1 MFIGIFWHFTDSNKS
16 EKVLFNLSLLPNIHP
31 WCGRGHPGPGPQPG
45 CISQHL
51 ALDRSRRD
59 TAELPA
65 KDTSERSQQLRC
77 QDPRLPRH
85 QVVSRHGNSH
95 HVVLV
100 WSVNSEIV
108 SQLIWCLIFSRSRSV
123 REKWVLWISV
133 LSVMFG
139 LLELHYAVIAVA
151 IVWESWSKRSL
162 PPSDLFEQRAIVV
175 NLLFMTLHCS
185 YFQFLIE
192 WFSFTPSQNFPR
204 PIIVSS
210 HTELK
215 YIFPDFSNQNS
226 SDGEGSKGRYA
237 YVQVRSSSFKHYLNV
252 QLLPTP
258 RIHKYRVSRLD
269 QNLSSHSFKHVLFCG
284 EVVLVVVAVVVSFDT
299 DLPFTAALARWW
311 PVLPARVRVCQGWDI
326 FTDAES
332 PLISLRGTGAVSRL
346 SYLVSIRSLVTYG
359 QRIPKRVTNNFGEE

>member
-1 MFIGIFWHFTDSNKS
+1 MFIGKFWQFTDSNKS
-16 EKVLFNLSLLPNIHP
+16 EKVLFNLLLLPNIHP

-108 SQLIWCLIFSRSRSV
+108 NLMLDIQSQSINSRKMSVIWCSV
-123 REKWVLWISV
+123 ECWV
-133 LSVMFG
+133 FG

-204 PIIVSS
+204 PIIVST

-215 YIFPDFSNQNS
+215 YIFSDFSNQNS

-252 QLLPTP
+252 QLLHTP
-258 RIHKYRVSRLD
+258 RIHKYRVSRVD
-269 QNLSSHSFKHVLFCG
+269 
-284 EVVLVVVAVVVSFDT
+284 
-299 DLPFTAALARWW
+299 
-311 PVLPARVRVCQGWDI
+311 
-326 FTDAES
+326 
-332 PLISLRGTGAVSRL
+332 
-346 SYLVSIRSLVTYG
+346 
-359 QRIPKRVTNNFGEE
+359 